1 MEWLNSQSDDPP
13 ADESNQMKT
22 ELQQNLEPYLDQLY
36 PSSGNADPEK
46 DEL

>member
-1 MEWLNSQSDDPP
+1 MEWLNSQSDAPP

-22 ELQQNLEPYLDQLY
+22 ELKQNLEPYLDQLY
-36 PSSGNADPEK
+36 PSSDNSDPEK